1 MGVDTL
7 AVHFWQNRPMERPDR
22 SQAAAEKTSLAEF
35 LDYLR
40 ATVLWKIEGLDSE
53 QATTRS
59 VPTTAL
65 TLAGIVKHL
74 AYAEDHWFQDAFLGD
89 GLPEPWASAPFDD
102 DHDWEFHSAID
113 DDLADVLALYR
124 AACRRSREALA
135 QTTLDGLS
143 VGRRDGRPFSMRW
156 IMLHM
161 IEETARHAGHADL
174 LREAIDGET
183 GE

>member
-1 MGVDTL
+1 
-7 AVHFWQNRPMERPDR
+7 MERPNR
-22 SQAAAEKTSLAEF
+22 SKVADEKTSLAQF

-40 ATVLWKIEGLDSE
+40 ATVLWKIEGLGSE
-53 QATTRS
+53 QAVGS
-59 VPTTAL
+59 PIPTTEL

-74 AYAEDHWFQDAFLGD
+74 AFVEDHWFQDVFLGTS
-89 GLPEPWASAPFDD
+89 LPEPWATAPFDD
-102 DHDWEFHSAID
+102 DRDWEFHSATTND
-113 DDLADVLALYR
+113 VADTYALYQV
-124 AACRRSREALA
+124 ACERSREVLS

-143 VGRRDGRPFSMRW
+143 VGLRDGEPFSMRW